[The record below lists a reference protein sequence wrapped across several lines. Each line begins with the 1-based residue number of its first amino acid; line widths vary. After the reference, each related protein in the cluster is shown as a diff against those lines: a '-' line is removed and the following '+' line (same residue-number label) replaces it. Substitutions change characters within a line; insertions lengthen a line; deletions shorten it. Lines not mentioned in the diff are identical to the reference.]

1 MSAFDSLSFLWQ
13 SAASRQKAEDERL
26 ERKRFQLRRIE
37 IKTRK
42 LTNQVFA
49 GSYHSAFKGR
59 GISFSEV
66 REYQYGDDIR
76 SIDWNVTAR
85 TQSPHVKVFEEERE
99 LTVMLLIDVSRSTF
113 FGTQTSR
120 KSDVIAAI
128 SSVLSFSAL
137 QNNDKVGAL
146 FFSDQI
152 EQFIPPRKGK
162 SHILRIINDIL
173 EYHPQNRSTDI
184 SLALQHFSNILRK
197 KTIAFLISDFMS
209 PDFSD
214 ALKITARR
222 HDLIGLHVYDIRERL
237 LPMGLLFKA
246 VDLEKG
252 TTQWVDTSDR
262 RATEQYTRNFDQR
275 LHNISEQFLKSGAQ
289 FESVSVGDSGMDDR
303 QVEQIYVRAL
313 QKMFQNRGLRK

>member
-1 MSAFDSLSFLWQ
+1 MPVLDSLSFLWE
-13 SAASRQKAEDERL
+13 SAAARRKAEEDRL
-26 ERKRFQLRRIE
+26 EKKRFQLRRIE

-42 LTNQVFA
+42 LSNQVFA

-99 LTVMLLIDVSRSTF
+99 LTVMLIIDVSRSTF
-113 FGTQTSR
+113 FGTQTSH

-137 QNNDKVGAL
+137 KNNDKVGAL

-162 SHILRIINDIL
+162 SHIMRIINDIL
-173 EYHPQNRSTDI
+173 EYHPKNHHTDI
-184 SLALQHFSNILRK
+184 NLALQHFSNIVRK
-197 KTIAFLISDFMS
+197 KSIAFLISDFMA

-214 ALKITARR
+214 ALNITARR
-222 HDLIGLHVYDIRERL
+222 HDLIGLHVYDVRERT
-237 LPMGLLFKA
+237 LPSGLMFK
-246 VDLEKG
+246 VTDLETGGWK
-252 TTQWVDTSDR
+252 WIDTSNS
-262 RATEQYTRNFDQR
+262 EGVKKYTRSFDSRVQR
-275 LHNISEQFLKSGAQ
+275 LTDQFLKAGAQ
-289 FESVSVGDSGMDDR
+289 FQSVSVGEKGMDDR
-303 QVEQIYVRAL
+303 QVEQAYVRAL
-313 QKMFQNRGLRK
+313 QNMFQNRGLRR